1 MAAHMLIQYLLGLR
15 SRRILVRETFQ
26 RSQASYL
33 EFLDVAEPCALRV
46 SQDYKLAWQNVFKLQ
61 RLLKKREDMRFAH
74 LLQACNLDCSL
85 FETLDDLAVRL
96 EAGWSQAEEIAMQ
109 ECNAHYREI
118 SQKIGDIRSKW
129 DPHAVGESTRTL
141 EQDPKYLAA
150 RLALADRAKKFA
162 ERIQR

>member
-1 MAAHMLIQYLLGLR
+1 M
-15 SRRILVRETFQ
+15 
-26 RSQASYL
+26 
-33 EFLDVAEPCALRV
+33 AEPCALRV

-85 FETLDDLAVRL
+85 L
-96 EAGWSQAEEIAMQ
+96 Q

-118 SQKIGDIRSKW
+118 SQEIGDIRSKW